1 MEFFMPDRKP
11 DYECNK
17 PDPYPLLSESMRK
30 VVDYQAAHAAD
41 AFDTNCSWDELRVK
55 YVQERRFWNEGGPE
69 AFKTVEVM
77 VPGPMGDVPARIYY
91 PDDKPEHYAVVFI
104 HGGGYTVGSNDTHD
118 RMMRSVMASS
128 GCCVI
133 GVDYHLAPEAKFPIP
148 LYEAAAVDG
157 AGKLRCAIHITLPG
171 LLPTFIVIALLAV
184 ANFMNSGLDQYF
196 MFQNAVVMKKIE
208 VLDLY
213 TYRVGLQNQDYSYAT
228 AVGMLKS
235 LISLAMLFTTNAI
248 AKHVRGD
255 AIV

>member
-1 MEFFMPDRKP
+1 MIGSSMHFISTVVLVGML
-11 DYECNK
+11 NIM
-17 PDPYPLLSESMRK
+17 LS
-30 VVDYQAAHAAD
+30 
-41 AFDTNCSWDELRVK
+41 
-55 YVQERRFWNEGGPE
+55 P
-69 AFKTVEVM
+69 
-77 VPGPMGDVPARIYY
+77 
-91 PDDKPEHYAVVFI
+91 
-104 HGGGYTVGSNDTHD
+104 
-118 RMMRSVMASS
+118 SS
-128 GCCVI
+128 GLI
-133 GVDYHLAPEAKFPIP
+133 GAIYKLFGAQAPNLLASPRLFPSLYVWSDVWQNAGWDAIVYLAALASVDPN
-148 LYEAAAVDG
+148 LYEAATVDG

>member
-1 MEFFMPDRKP
+1 M
-11 DYECNK
+11 
-17 PDPYPLLSESMRK
+17 
-30 VVDYQAAHAAD
+30 
-41 AFDTNCSWDELRVK
+41 
-55 YVQERRFWNEGGPE
+55 
-69 AFKTVEVM
+69 
-77 VPGPMGDVPARIYY
+77 
-91 PDDKPEHYAVVFI
+91 
-104 HGGGYTVGSNDTHD
+104 
-118 RMMRSVMASS
+118 
-128 GCCVI
+128 
-133 GVDYHLAPEAKFPIP
+133 
-148 LYEAAAVDG
+148 DG

-184 ANFMNSGLDQYF
+184 ANFMNSGLDQYC